1 MSEASTA
8 ATGASSA
15 AAPAGEVGRRGAS
28 VAADT
33 TEDAMELR
41 RAAMALAADLGATPE
56 AVATH
61 LDRMPSAYA
70 TGVAARAV
78 VRHTLMTATVPGPR
92 EIRTRV
98 TPGPAAAAG
107 AGEGVPSGAAAGP
120 GAQEPAVLD
129 ELDVVALDAPGW
141 FARVAGVIALQGG
154 SVVDAEAHTRDDGV
168 LVDTFTVRRPQGT
181 GGSWWARVE
190 GDLVDAAAG
199 RLAVRARVARRAQ
212 ADGPAEP
219 EGTSVL
225 AGPDPDDPGLGRV
238 EVRTRDRVGVL
249 HGITS
254 AMAELELDIVDARI
268 HTEGGRAVD
277 VFHVRVRDGSAPDA
291 DHLAELEFAVLWAL
305 SALGAPTPA

>member
-1 MSEASTA
+1 MSEAPA
-8 ATGASSA
+8 VPTGASSA
-15 AAPAGEVGRRGAS
+15 VGRAATVGRGETP
-28 VAADT
+28 AAEAAET
-33 TEDAMELR
+33 AAELR
-41 RAAMALAADLGATPE
+41 RAAMALATDLGATPE
-56 AVATH
+56 AVASH
-61 LDRMPSAYA
+61 LDRMPPAYA

-98 TPGPAAAAG
+98 TPGPG
-107 AGEGVPSGAAAGP
+107 TGGVVGEGGPSDAAAGP
-120 GAQEPAVLD
+120 GTPDPAVLD

-225 AGPDPDDPGLGRV
+225 AGPDPDDPGLGRI

-277 VFHVRVRDGSAPDA
+277 VFRVRVRDGSAPDA

-305 SALGAPTPA
+305 AALGAPTPA